1 MMRPIVAS
9 LIFLTSYEAF
19 GQSTA
24 APPAFEVAS
33 VKPNK
38 SGSGSSSENE
48 RNGRLTATNI
58 SLKDCLRFAYGL
70 KDYQIIGPDW
80 INSEK
85 YDIAA
90 KAESSVTGE
99 QLKAMFQ
106 ALLADRFKLTV
117 HRETK
122 ELPIYALV
130 VGRNGPKLVGV
141 EAGGSQTTSGRSRL
155 TARKIS
161 MPRLAEDLG
170 RHLDRPVVDMTGL
183 KGVFDLTLEW
193 APDESQ
199 TMPNRGGGE
208 GQVIA
213 DSTAGLSIF
222 TAVQQQLGL
231 KLEARKG
238 SAEILV
244 IDHAE
249 KIPTEN

>member
-1 MMRPIVAS
+1 MRAIVSAI
-9 LIFLTSYEAF
+9 LIFLTSDEAF

-24 APPAFEVAS
+24 APPAYVAS

-122 ELPIYALV
+122 ELPIYALF

-141 EAGGSQTTSGRSRL
+141 EAGGSQTRSERGRL
-155 TARKIS
+155 AARKIS